1 MKAKERRLNV
11 IQIYN
16 TLTRRKEAFEPL
28 NPPKVTI
35 YNCGPTV
42 YDHFHIGNARNFV
55 FMDMVRRYLEYCGY
69 QVKFVQNLTDIDDKI
84 IKRANEEG
92 ITASD
97 VTARYIPCYFEDAG
111 KLHIRKADAHPR
123 ATEHVA
129 DIIAFIQG
137 LVDKGLAYAA
147 NGSVYY
153 SVGNFKGYGKL
164 SGRRLADMLDG
175 ARVEVL
181 DEKRAPGDFVLWKAA
196 KPGEPKWE
204 SPWGEGR
211 PGWHIECSVMSM
223 KHLGETI
230 DIHAGGSDLIFPH
243 HENEIAQSEGLTG
256 KPYVRYWLHN
266 GFLNIDSQKMSKSLG
281 NFLKIDQ
288 VLERFSPAAVR
299 HFLLSAHYRSPLDLT
314 ETALAESDS
323 AVRRI
328 NDAIE
333 TGTKVIALSGARE
346 TAGETEEAQTLHKR
360 FEEAMDDDFNTPRAL
375 AVLFEIV
382 TLIHAVRVEAGK
394 APAGEG
400 REALLTRLAGLLG
413 LATVLRDFFSF
424 AEAPEAPATGD
435 SLTEPLM
442 QLLIETRQL
451 ARKNKV
457 FTIADTIRDRLGE
470 LGIILEDH
478 PQGTIW
484 KRKE

>member
-1 MKAKERRLNV
+1 M

-16 TLTRRKEAFEPL
+16 TQTRSKEPFEPL
-28 NPPKVTI
+28 NPPTVTI

-55 FMDMVRRYLEYCGY
+55 FMDMVRRYFEYRGY
-69 QVKFVQNLTDIDDKI
+69 TVKFVQNLTDIDDKI
-84 IKRANEEG
+84 IKRANAEG
-92 ITASD
+92 ISAAD
-97 VTARYIPCYFEDAG
+97 VTDRFIPCYFEDAE
-111 KLHIRKADAHPR
+111 KLSIRQADAHPR

-129 DIIAFIQG
+129 DIIEFIKG

-153 SVGNFKGYGKL
+153 SVRDFKGYGKL
-164 SGRRLADMLDG
+164 SGRRLEDMLEG

-181 DEKRAPGDFVLWKAA
+181 DEKRAPVDFVLWKAA
-196 KPGEPKWE
+196 KPDEPKWD
-204 SPWGEGR
+204 SPWGPGR

-230 DIHAGGSDLIFPH
+230 DIHSGGSDLIFPH

-288 VLERFSPAAVR
+288 VLERFSPASVR

-314 ETALAESDS
+314 ETALNESAS
-323 AVRRI
+323 AVGRI
-328 NDAIE
+328 NDAI
-333 TGTKVIALSGARE
+333 GTSAKLLALSGF
-346 TAGETEEAQTLHKR
+346 AGQAGAENEVDEFRKR
-360 FEEAMDDDFNTPRAL
+360 FEEAMDDDFNTSRAL

-382 TLIHAVRVEAGK
+382 TQIHAVRAEVGK
-394 APAGEG
+394 TPEGE
-400 REALLTRLAGLLG
+400 REPLLARLAGLLA
-413 LATVLRDFFSF
+413 LAIKLRDFFSF
-424 AEAPEAPATGD
+424 EDETEEASGADT
-435 SLTEPLM
+435 LTEPLM
-442 QLLIETRQL
+442 QLLIEARQM

-457 FTIADTIRDRLGE
+457 FAIADTIRDRLGE
-470 LGIILEDH
+470 LGLVLEDH